1 MWYYA
6 CQQSC
11 LKAQTKRITR
21 ESALP
26 TEIVKRSISVG
37 NAGRARAVMK
47 FAVQAVVI
55 LLFLA
60 VVSLGHS
67 PAQVEHGETN
77 IIGVQ
82 PSQDLKQIKIKF
94 SGKATRPVAY
104 IVERPYRLVVD
115 FDSTGVGHVPS
126 KMTINRGLLREIRTG
141 SNSTRARVV
150 LDFGENPVPPF
161 SVLRQSELVVLHIG
175 KNAQSVEKP
184 KPSPEKNTAAPRPPL
199 GRSSEVPSEDR
210 RSENMDSHFLVKG
223 AGLSQDLIFVE
234 LADRKDPKRNY
245 RLVLDFNYDDLQL
258 RTATFSDALGNVKRF
273 DLALNTEPG
282 KDPMANSASPSTSR
296 KNWAAASGSH
306 AKQIFKKNN
315 QGSRFGKKPR
325 NPFVTQKVSAGNNIP
340 KPGQARLAK

>member
-1 MWYYA
+1 
-6 CQQSC
+6 
-11 LKAQTKRITR
+11 
-21 ESALP
+21 
-26 TEIVKRSISVG
+26 
-37 NAGRARAVMK
+37 MK

-55 LLFLA
+55 LFSLV
-60 VVSLGHS
+60 VVSLEHA
-67 PAQVEHGETN
+67 PAQVENGETN

-94 SGKATRPVAY
+94 SGKAARPVAY
-104 IVERPYRLVVD
+104 VVERPYRLVVD
-115 FDSTGVGHVPS
+115 FESTGVGHVPS
-126 KMTINRGLLREIRTG
+126 KMAINRGLLREIRTG

-161 SVLRQSELVVLHIG
+161 NVLRQSELVVLHIG
-175 KNAQSVEKP
+175 KNGQSAEKP
-184 KPSPEKNTAAPRPPL
+184 KPSPEKNTTAPRPPL

-210 RSENMDSHFLVKG
+210 RSENVDSHFLVKG

-273 DLALNTEPG
+273 DMALNTEPG
-282 KDPMANSASPSTSR
+282 KDPVVDSQSPSTAR

-306 AKQIFKKNN
+306 AKQMFKKKQPWEQIRQETETPNSESEGIA
-315 QGSRFGKKPR
+315 Q
-325 NPFVTQKVSAGNNIP
+325 
-340 KPGQARLAK
+340 